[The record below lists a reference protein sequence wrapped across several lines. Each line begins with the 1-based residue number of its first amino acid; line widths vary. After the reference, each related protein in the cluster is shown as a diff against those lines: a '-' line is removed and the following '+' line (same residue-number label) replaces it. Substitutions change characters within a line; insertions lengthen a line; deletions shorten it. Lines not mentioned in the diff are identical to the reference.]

1 MSVTT
6 SAATEAPSRL
16 FGQRSPTPPPFTSP
30 PQSPAH
36 IHHAQTPEPSRDI
49 DMTTSSTLPPVDGQ
63 NHDREDALMQDSD
76 TMSNGH
82 TETNTSTTNSNE
94 ASVDGVAIQV
104 AAVDDDAMD
113 TTPDTSQGLVLPN
126 GSADPR
132 EPPTNDQSVVTSNG
146 ENAESGGEHAG
157 VDPTATPPP
166 PPPPDDAPVCEVPCP
181 P

>member
-36 IHHAQTPEPSRDI
+36 IHHAQTPEPPRDI
-49 DMTTSSTLPPVDGQ
+49 DMTTSSTLLPLDGQ

-76 TMSNGH
+76 ALSNGH
-82 TETNTSTTNSNE
+82 AETNTNTTDTRE
-94 ASVDGVAIQV
+94 PPVDGIAVEV
-104 AAVDDDAMD
+104 AAVDNDAMD
-113 TTPDTSQGLVLPN
+113 TAPDDSDGLVLPN

-132 EPPTNDQSVVTSNG
+132 EPSTNSQTAPTPNG
-146 ENAESGGEHAG
+146 ENTEPGDQQTSAD
-157 VDPTATPPP
+157 VPPP
-166 PPPPDDAPVCEVPCP
+166 PPPEDAPVC
-181 P
+181 